1 MTEHKDQLTLQREN
15 QQLKEVN
22 ATLEAEKDLIF
33 YHYDELLK
41 RYETLSSLSQH
52 MAKELS
58 EIAPR
63 YEALNKSKLT
73 KVTRKYWELRR
84 KLRRRR

>member
-15 QQLKEVN
+15 QQLKEAN
-22 ATLEAEKDLIF
+22 ATLEAEKDQIF

>member
-1 MTEHKDQLTLQREN
+1 MTDHKDEVSLLREN
-15 QQLKEVN
+15 NQLKEEKV
-22 ATLEAEKDLIF
+22 TLEMEKELIY
-33 YHYDELLK
+33 YHYEELLK
-41 RYETLSSLSQH
+41 RYETLSALSQH

-58 EIAPR
+58 KIAPR

-84 KLRRRR
+84 KLRRK

>member
-1 MTEHKDQLTLQREN
+1 MTDHKDEVSLLREN
-15 QQLKEVN
+15 NQLKEEKV
-22 ATLEAEKDLIF
+22 TLEMEKELIY
-33 YHYDELLK
+33 YHYEELLK
-41 RYETLSSLSQH
+41 RYETLSALSQH

-84 KLRRRR
+84 KLRRK

>member
-1 MTEHKDQLTLQREN
+1 MTEHKDELALQQEN
-15 QQLKEVN
+15 KQLKEEN
-22 ATLEAEKDLIF
+22 AMLATEKDLIY

-41 RYETLSSLSQH
+41 RYETLSSLSQQ

-73 KVTRKYWELRR
+73 KVTRKYWEVRR
-84 KLRRRR
+84 KLRRKR

>member
-1 MTEHKDQLTLQREN
+1 MNEQNDVSTLQHEN
-15 QQLKEVN
+15 QKLREEKVTVEMEKEVIYN
-22 ATLEAEKDLIF
+22 
-33 YHYDELLK
+33 HYEELLK
-41 RYETLSSLSQH
+41 RYETLSALSQH

-84 KLRRRR
+84 KLRRK